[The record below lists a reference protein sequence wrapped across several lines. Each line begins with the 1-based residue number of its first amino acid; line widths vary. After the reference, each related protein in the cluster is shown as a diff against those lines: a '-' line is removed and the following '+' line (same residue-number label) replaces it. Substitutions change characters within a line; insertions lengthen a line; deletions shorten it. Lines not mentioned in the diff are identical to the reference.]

1 MVEWM
6 QHRHA
11 RQANGALKRLFKS
24 TMIGDVNGVKA
35 EIADL
40 RKDI

>member
-11 RQANGALKRLFKS
+11 RQANTLKRLFKS
-24 TMIGDVNGVKA
+24 TVIGDVNGVKA